1 MAMET
6 GIGQIVY
13 GNAVIMIIA
22 PLMTFISFKVKL
34 PFVIC

>member
-6 GIGQIVY
+6 DRDQIVY

-22 PLMTFISFKVKL
+22 PLMALSHLK
-34 PFVIC
+34 